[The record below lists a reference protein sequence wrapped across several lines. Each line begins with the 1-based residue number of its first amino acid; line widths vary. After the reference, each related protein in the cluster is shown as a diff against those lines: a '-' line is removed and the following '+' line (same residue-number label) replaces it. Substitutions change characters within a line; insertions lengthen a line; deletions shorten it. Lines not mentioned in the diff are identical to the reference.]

1 MDRRLAMINMHLS
14 RFLISALRLHLMAW
28 AELHRQDPDQVRAE
42 MDRFSP
48 KILGRPLTEEE
59 WRFFTAYL
67 GPEGEDRRR
76 ELSGKI
82 IEYQLVTGTRI
93 VSATTAAVDYNSA
106 AITELVQDLIG
117 VPPTPQEHER
127 IIAFLSGLI
136 ETALSQPP
144 AHHVH

>member
-14 RFLISALRLHLMAW
+14 RFLISALRRHLQAW
-28 AELHRQDPDQVRAE
+28 TELHRQDPDQVRAE
-42 MDRFSP
+42 VDRFATGAF
-48 KILGRPLTEEE
+48 GRPLTDGE
-59 WRFFTAYL
+59 WRLFTAYL

-76 ELSGKI
+76 EISGKI

-93 VSATTAAVDYNSA
+93 VSATTAAVDYNTA

-117 VPPTPQEHER
+117 VAPTPEEHER
-127 IIAFLSGLI
+127 IIAWLSGLI
-136 ETALSQPP
+136 EAALSQPP